1 MAWAPQYITT
11 AELDAYLR
19 ISDTV
24 DDVELDLA
32 VDAASRAV
40 DTYCGRQFGQV
51 ASAEARVYTAEW
63 NARRCR
69 WVIDIDDLQDVTALT
84 ASTPLGGI
92 DVFAFAP
99 ANAVKEGF
107 AYTRLVVDPTAAF
120 KPTGA
125 ADEVT
130 ITAKWGWTATPKA
143 VKQATKLQA
152 SRFVARRD
160 SPYGVAGSPDQGN
173 ELRLLARV
181 DPDVGV
187 SVYRYKR
194 QRKVR

>member
-1 MAWAPQYITT
+1 MPWAPAYITT
-11 AELDAYLR
+11 AELDAYQR
-19 ISDTV
+19 VADTA
-24 DDVELDLA
+24 DDIEGDLA
-32 VDAASRAV
+32 CEAASRAV

-51 ASAEARVYTAEW
+51 TSAEARIYTAQW
-63 NARRCR
+63 NPRRCR
-69 WVIDIDDLQDVTALT
+69 WEVPIDDLQDVTGLT
-84 ASTPLGGI
+84 VTVPTGTV

-99 ANAVKEGF
+99 TNAVKEGM

-120 KPTGA
+120 LPTGV

-130 ITAKWGWTATPKA
+130 ITAKWGWTAIPKP
-143 VKQATKLQA
+143 VKQASKLQA
-152 SRFVARRD
+152 SRFMARRD

-194 QRKVR
+194 QRQVR